1 MNQSRVFLHAG
12 AWIFLALLGGLPSM
26 ARAQQLPVNVS
37 VSGNVATVQ
46 IGGAGNP
53 LADIT
58 ISFDDASGLTPASL
72 GVSASAVNVSDPT
85 LVARLPSASLTSIP
99 SAFPVLITV
108 EPPVSGGLSFHRQA
122 HIEVHTHALSY
133 VAGTPLRL
141 FKAPLNGSF
150 RDITSDVAP
159 GSVRTRGTTGGW
171 SQMLVVTD
179 LRATASVIAD
189 KIAALRGLLAG
200 ISATER
206 NPLAILLNSV
216 ENNVNSAHYANAIAS
231 LDAFRARVSNRA
243 GTYIPDQWRATRDIT
258 NSAGELLSGADTLRY
273 SIGFLRDY
281 GQ

>member
-1 MNQSRVFLHAG
+1 MSQLHACLKAG
-12 AWIFLALLGGLPSM
+12 ALLALLVIASQ
-26 ARAQQLPVNVS
+26 ARAQQLPVNVT

-46 IGGAGNP
+46 IGVAGNP
-53 LADIT
+53 IADLT

-72 GVSASAVNVSDPT
+72 GVSANMVNVSDPT
-85 LVARLPSASLTSIP
+85 LVARLPSVSLTGIP

-108 EPPVSGGLSFHRQA
+108 EPPSLGGLSFLRQA
-122 HIEVHTHALSY
+122 HIEVHTHALAY
-133 VAGTPLRL
+133 TAGTPLRL
-141 FKAPLNGSF
+141 FKAPLSGSF

-179 LRATASVIAD
+179 LRPSTTVIAD
-189 KIAALRGLLAG
+189 KIAWLRAQLATLSASERAPLTNLLD
-200 ISATER
+200 
-206 NPLAILLNSV
+206 NV
-216 ENNVNSAHYANAIAS
+216 EAAVNSAHYANAIAS
-231 LDAFRARVSNRA
+231 LDAFRARVSARA
-243 GTYIPDQWRATRDIT
+243 GTFISDQWRATRDTT